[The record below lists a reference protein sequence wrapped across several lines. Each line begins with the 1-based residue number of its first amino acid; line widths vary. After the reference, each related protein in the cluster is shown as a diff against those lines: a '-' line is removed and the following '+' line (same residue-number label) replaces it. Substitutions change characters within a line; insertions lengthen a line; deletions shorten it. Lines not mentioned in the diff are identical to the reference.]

1 MLIETLGR
9 GGRSGLGRCVYL
21 RGRHVAVAAIAL
33 PVCDTAVVPG
43 SKTVSGSRE
52 EINDATISQ
61 RFCRSFAVGKGFGTG
76 GSPRVVPRG
85 TGLQRAHGTPWP
97 QTDTLQGGQHCPGR
111 CFPLPVLALVSEPES
126 GTWMPPIC
134 ACEVR
139 RPGCPRLRVRG
150 QAPWMPPPPPSARAW
165 SGALSPSRIGVF
177 VGRGVCVLTPLSAV
191 SLWRPRPHRVALFSL
206 RNLSRPG
213 LTQYELDSK
222 SRPVA
227 PSGHALHRD
236 GERGP

>member
-52 EINDATISQ
+52 EINDTTISQ
-61 RFCRSFAVGKGFGTG
+61 RFCGSFAVGKGVGTG

-126 GTWMPPIC
+126 GTWMPP
-134 ACEVR
+134 
-139 RPGCPRLRVRG
+139 
-150 QAPWMPPPPPSARAW
+150 SARAW
-165 SGALSPSRIGVF
+165 SGALDATAPPICACVVRRPLALPHRGLR
-177 VGRGVCVLTPLSAV
+177 GEGGVCTNSSVCCLPLVPPPPPGSLVLPAEPESA
-191 SLWRPRPHRVALFSL
+191 RPHAVRA
-206 RNLSRPG
+206 G
-213 LTQYELDSK
+213 Q
-222 SRPVA
+222 
-227 PSGHALHRD
+227 
-236 GERGP
+236 

>member
-61 RFCRSFAVGKGFGTG
+61 RFCGSFAVGKGVGTG

-85 TGLQRAHGTPWP
+85 AGLQRAHGTPWP

-126 GTWMPPIC
+126 GTWMPPVC
-134 ACEVR
+134 ACVVR
-139 RPGCPRLRVRG
+139 RPGCHRPPLHLRVRG
-150 QAPWMPPPPPSARAW
+150 QAPSHPPA
-165 SGALSPSRIGVF
+165 SGSSWG
-177 VGRGVCVLTPLSAV
+177 GGCV
-191 SLWRPRPHRVALFSL
+191 
-206 RNLSRPG
+206 
-213 LTQYELDSK
+213 Y
-222 SRPVA
+222 
-227 PSGHALHRD
+227 
-236 GERGP
+236 

>member
-111 CFPLPVLALVSEPES
+111 CFLLPVLALVSEPES

-150 QAPWMPPPPPSARAW
+150 QAPWMPPPPPICACVVRRP
-165 SGALSPSRIGVF
+165 PS
-177 VGRGVCVLTPLSAV
+177 
-191 SLWRPRPHRVALFSL
+191 RPHRGLRGEGGVCTNSSVCCLPLAPPPPPGSL
-206 RNLSRPG
+206 VLPAEPESARP
-213 LTQYELDSK
+213 
-222 SRPVA
+222 
-227 PSGHALHRD
+227 HAVRA
-236 GERGP
+236 GQ